1 MSKLPVLAVLSL
13 VIASQFGSPCK
24 AAENSSSLI
33 HEPVYTALDPDDLF
47 CEPVERSI
55 YLQANLLSGASE
67 FRTSGSSDL
76 LEELFF
82 GKDRDVLLGVGG
94 AIGVMCDYSDHRVRC
109 EFEALGYHNNQYQI
123 LGTSGGPPVVHNA
136 QLNQWTMMGN
146 VWYDKVLT
154 DHWNWY
160 GGGGIGGVQADT
172 TVNVGGFTGR
182 GSADNFVWQLGTG
195 LTRRLNADLET
206 DLGYRFQNAGDITTA
221 LPGGAVTT
229 ELQSHQ
235 LMLSLRW
242 YVR

>member
-1 MSKLPVLAVLSL
+1 MSKMPFYALLILVVASKFALPAATADDQSS
-13 VIASQFGSPCK
+13 VI
-24 AAENSSSLI
+24 
-33 HEPVYTALDPDDLF
+33 HRPVYTASDPDDLF

-55 YLQANLLSGASE
+55 YVQANLLSGAAE
-67 FRTSGSSDL
+67 FRTSGGSDL

-82 GKDRDVLLGVGG
+82 GKDRDVLLGLGG

-123 LGTSGGPPVVHNA
+123 LGTSGGPPAVHNA

-146 VWYDKVLT
+146 VWYDKVLSDT
-154 DHWNWY
+154 WSWY
-160 GGGGIGGVQADT
+160 GGGGIGGIQADT

-195 LTRRLNADLET
+195 LTKQLNSDLET
-206 DLGYRFQNAGDITTA
+206 DLGYRFQDAGDITTA
-221 LPGGAVTT
+221 LPGGSTT
-229 ELQSHQ
+229 TDLQSHQ